1 MRTSILLLLF
11 LSLNTI
17 VNAQLD
23 ETDLTKTSSRLLI
36 EGRHIGGN
44 GRTYLTLRNLSNGR
58 GACVDMRIYSGGTS
72 FTSFGHHSNSYGT
85 GYTYLP
91 LYAGFGQLWTT
102 GEGLILR
109 ASPAAKEDP
118 EGIIRFETGWR
129 DEGSSNERMRIS
141 SKGLI
146 GIDCNNPYARLQ
158 IGSGD
163 IYLQNPE
170 SGIIMTSPSGKCWR
184 LTVTDK
190 GKAKYTLAQC
200 PGDHGP

>member
-1 MRTSILLLLF
+1 MRTSVLLLLL

-17 VNAQLD
+17 VNAQLE

-36 EGRHIGGN
+36 EGRHIGGS

-72 FTSFGHHSNSYGT
+72 FTSIGHHSTSYGS

-91 LYAGFGQLWTT
+91 LYAGFGQIWST

-109 ASPAAKEDP
+109 ASPVTKEDP

-141 SKGLI
+141 AAGYI
-146 GIDCNNPYARLQ
+146 GIDCTSPHARLQ
-158 IGSGD
+158 LGSGD

-170 SGIIMTSPSGKCWR
+170 SGIIMTSPNGQCWK
-184 LTVTDK
+184 LTVTNK
-190 GKAKYTLAQC
+190 GKAKYSKVDCLATE
-200 PGDHGP
+200 